1 MASHHNGS
9 PIAHAD
15 SGIDVAAR
23 VHNRRTPSKNRE
35 GTVNAMTTRSIIAAA
50 GLAAIGLAAWPPM
63 TQQGVPT
70 VHRDVALVDVTDST
84 LLTDE
89 GTLDTTL
96 WNDVLGP
103 TGAEEQLY
111 NALGSNAATLL
122 DTDGASPAYSGDFD
136 GAESRLFDGV
146 YLDTLASE
154 DELNQALG
162 VSASASE
169 TAILNDWTSL
179 PEAPLPTGD
188 TLPTV
193 GASGFDTDLTTI
205 ANGEYT
211 LAIGDLEG
219 YLASFATDSSGLS
232 SLGTVFTD
240 LGSSFSDLSN
250 LSGDLTTILGDLGG
264 LGSLGDL
271 GTGDLGSLG
280 TDLTAVLDGL
290 TGLL

>member
-1 MASHHNGS
+1 MN
-9 PIAHAD
+9 
-15 SGIDVAAR
+15 AA
-23 VHNRRTPSKNRE
+23 TK
-35 GTVNAMTTRSIIAAA
+35 RSIIAAA
-50 GLAAIGLAAWPPM
+50 GLAAIGLAAWPQQA
-63 TQQGVPT
+63 TQHGMQMM
-70 VHRDVALVDVTDST
+70 HHDVVLVDATSD
-84 LLTDE
+84 LLGAE
-89 GTLDTTL
+89 GTFDTTL

-103 TGAEEQLY
+103 GGAEQVLY
-111 NALGSNAATLL
+111 NDLGSNAPTLL
-122 DTDGASPAYSGDFD
+122 DTDGASPAYSGDFN
-136 GAESRLFDGV
+136 GAESRLFEGV

-162 VSASASE
+162 VSSSASE

-193 GASGFDTDLTTI
+193 GASGFDADLMNI

-211 LAIGDLEG
+211 LALGDFEG
-219 YLASFATDSSGLS
+219 YLASFATDTSALGG
-232 SLGTVFTD
+232 LGTVFTD
-240 LGSSFSDLSN
+240 LGGSLGDLSN

-271 GTGDLGSLG
+271 GSGDLGSLG
-280 TDLTAVLDGL
+280 TDLTAILDGL